1 MEERKNLHINQ
12 LMRAHDEAFAEMKR
26 YYNGITRSN
35 LELLNQL
42 RTQIAEAREKV
53 TANQKLMRAIA
64 DHNATLKTPLEV
76 RGHRYRAG
84 IALAATTIVC
94 RAAPPRRMRRAS

>member
-1 MEERKNLHINQ
+1 VEVHEVEERKNLHINQ
-12 LMRAHDEAFAEMKR
+12 LMKAHEEAFAEMKR
-26 YYNGITRSN
+26 YYNGITKSN

-42 RTQIAEAREKV
+42 RTQISEAREKV

-76 RGHRYRAG
+76 RERAVASG
-84 IALAATTIVC
+84 AR
-94 RAAPPRRMRRAS
+94 RAAHTTS